1 MARDPG
7 KEWFREILSP
17 LRPHLREMVLFS
29 GFINLLALAVPVFVL
44 QVYDRVVFFAGLTT
58 LQALVIGV
66 AIAVLFDFV
75 LRQSRS
81 RLLQRIALRIDALL
95 GRKLF
100 EKLSALPL
108 QTTER
113 QTAADWQVYQRDV
126 EAVRN
131 VRGGPT
137 AALAVDVPFAL
148 IFLIIIAVIAAPLLW
163 ALGVIIPIFL
173 LLAGLSSFNV
183 SAAHRKEQDATLDR
197 DSLTAEL
204 IAGRTTLKALNLV
217 DAVRG
222 RWEDRHTDTI
232 ERGIQ
237 RGRQVDT
244 FGNLGISLA
253 LLTTVSLTT
262 VGAVAIL
269 EQQLTVG
276 ALIAANM
283 LANRIT
289 QPLNQLVGQWRLWA
303 RYREARE
310 RLDKLFALGEDRI
323 IETVELPRPRGLVS
337 FEDVTFRYNP
347 DAQPAVDSVTFSAE
361 PGGLFGIVGRSGCG
375 KTTLLKIIQGL
386 YPSESRHVSID
397 DADIEQF
404 SRPTLARWFGYVP
417 QETFLLSGTIRDN
430 IARHGA
436 DVSDEEI
443 VRAAK
448 LAGAHEFIVEMP
460 DGYAANVGEAGRNLS
475 GGQRQRITIARAL
488 LGDPPVILLDEPTSN
503 LDRPSEEELRNK
515 LIELSDDHTI
525 IVVTHSPI
533 LLAAC
538 KKIMV
543 LERGR
548 VAAAGAGKEILARL
562 FAGQGQ
568 RPPLRRTQ

>member
-1 MARDPG
+1 MARNPG
-7 KEWFREILSP
+7 KAWFSEILAP

-29 GFINLLALAVPVFVL
+29 AFINVLALAVPVFVL
-44 QVYDRVVFFAGLTT
+44 QVYDRVVFFAGLST

-66 AIAVLFDFV
+66 AVAVLFDFI

-108 QTTER
+108 QTIER

-126 EAVRN
+126 EAIRN

-137 AALAVDVPFAL
+137 AALAVDVPFAAL
-148 IFLIIIAVIAAPLLW
+148 FLVVIAVIATPLLW
-163 ALGVIIPIFL
+163 ALAVIVPIFL

-183 SAAHRKEQDATLDR
+183 SAANRKEQSAVIDR

-204 IAGRTTLKALNLV
+204 VAGRTTLKALNLV
-217 DAVRG
+217 DTVRS
-222 RWEDRHTDTI
+222 RWEDRHSDTI
-232 ERGIQ
+232 EKGIQ
-237 RGRQVDT
+237 RGRKVDT

-262 VGAVAIL
+262 VGAIAIL

-289 QPLNQLVGQWRLWA
+289 QPLNQLVGQWRLWSRYKEAKA
-303 RYREARE
+303 R
-310 RLDKLFALGEDRI
+310 LGTLFALAEDRTT
-323 IETVELPRPRGLVS
+323 EPVELPRPRGALS
-337 FEDVTFRYNP
+337 LQEVTFRYTP
-347 DAQPAVDSVTFSAE
+347 EAAPAVDSVSFATE

-375 KTTLLKIIQGL
+375 KTTLLKMIQGL
-386 YPSESRHVSID
+386 YPSETGQVTID
-397 DADIEQF
+397 DADIAQF
-404 SRPTLARWFGYVP
+404 SRATLARWFGYVP

-430 IARHGA
+430 IARHNAG
-436 DVSDEEI
+436 VSDEDI
-443 VRAAK
+443 IQAAQ
-448 LAGAHEFIVEMP
+448 LAGAHEFIVEFP
-460 DGYAANVGEAGRNLS
+460 EGYDADVGEAGRNLS

-488 LGDPPVILLDEPTSN
+488 VGDPPVILLDEPTSN

-515 LIELSDDHTI
+515 LIELSEDHTI
-525 IVVTHSPI
+525 VVVTHSPI

-538 KKIMV
+538 KNIMV

-548 VAAAGAGKEILARL
+548 LALAGKGKEILAQM

-568 RPPLRRTQ
+568 RPPLRQTQ